1 MIQCIVNTNKNVRSS
16 EWEKSWKRTLW
27 KLLLTIAEVI
37 IKVKQ
42 KNCFQAES
50 FLATFLWNNSCW
62 HLIHSICLKMASSFL
77 VHRYLT
83 IVLLLFFLKKKSKIT
98 FTGKNNL
105 VRPFGPCNPQVRG
118 TQSIK
123 TTRGDCYFAICN
135 FQSQQNVSVD
145 QWGWGFEWLHTRWS
159 KFWDISNKTFIA
171 TSESFSFL

>member
-1 MIQCIVNTNKNVRSS
+1 MRKILKKDSLETLIDNGRSHHQSQTKKIVFRPKV
-16 EWEKSWKRTLW
+16 SWQHFFE
-27 KLLLTIAEVI
+27 TIVADIWSAASV
-37 IKVKQ
+37 
-42 KNCFQAES
+42 
-50 FLATFLWNNSCW
+50 WRW
-62 HLIHSICLKMASSFL
+62 HSSFL

-83 IVLLLFFLKKKSKIT
+83 IVLLLFFLKKSKIT

-105 VRPFGPCNPQVRG
+105 VRPFRPCNPQVRG

-145 QWGWGFEWLHTRWS
+145 QWGWGFEWLHTGWS
-159 KFWDISNKTFIA
+159 KFWGISNKTFIA